1 MDLIQKE
8 KGRYIIVN
16 SFLRE
21 CRYVFLVTLLVC
33 CTGVARTV
41 HADMF
46 GGLFGSEAP
55 VKVEVADPYI
65 ELHTGAGEG
74 YPVFYVEERG
84 AWIEILKRKTDW
96 YKVRTARG
104 KEGWVARTQMERTL
118 TATGEHLEIAEAGRK
133 EFAFHRWEAGAM
145 GGDFE
150 NADVMS
156 IYAGYFL
163 TPKLSVELSGSK
175 LFARYSNGEMADVS
189 INIHPFPEW
198 RFSPFFALGTGVI
211 HANPDTTLVQE
222 SDRTD
227 QLAHAGLGLRVY
239 LARRFIFRVQYK
251 NYVIFQSTD
260 DNQEIN
266 EWKAGFAVFF

>member
-1 MDLIQKE
+1 M
-8 KGRYIIVN
+8 IVN
-16 SFLRE
+16 RVSRQ
-21 CRYVFLVTLLVC
+21 CRCVFALLVWLASA
-33 CTGVARTV
+33 T
-41 HADMF
+41 HAAHAGMF
-46 GGLFGSEAP
+46 DGLFGSDAP
-55 VKVEVADPYI
+55 MQVEVADPYI
-65 ELHTGAGEG
+65 ELHTGAGRG
-74 YPVFYVEERG
+74 YPVFHVEERG

-96 YKVRTARG
+96 FKVRTDRG
-104 KEGWVARTQMERTL
+104 KEGWVARSQLERTL
-118 TATGEHLEIAEAGRK
+118 TPTGEQMDIADATQK
-133 EFAFHRWEAGAM
+133 QFAFHRWEFGAM

-156 IYAGYFL
+156 VYGGFFL

-175 LFARYSNGEMADVS
+175 LFARYSTGEMGNIS

-198 RFSPFFALGTGVI
+198 RFSPFFALGTGII
-211 HANPDTTLVQE
+211 HSNPDTTLVQE